1 MAKSA
6 RILYVGPCHPA
17 EQAYGTQIR
26 TAQAAAALQT
36 LGPVEFVVV
45 KLAGDQYALDA
56 ARAGDY
62 NVRRVMEL
70 RPIGP
75 RPLVERMRC
84 GLDSRFLGYFGHRA
98 ADEDRTFLER
108 EAAHYD
114 LIWFHNLRSVDPF
127 GRWAWPRA
135 VMDLDDVPSTYYR
148 TVAATAPTAGARW
161 RAQLRG
167 RIALQRERQ
176 LRERFA
182 AVCVCS
188 AADKRHLALP
198 EPVFVIPNGFARPGG
213 ESARQPASPARL
225 GFIGTF
231 DYAENVAGVRW
242 FLDACWPLVKQQVPD
257 ARLRLVGRG
266 GETLAAGQPDVDALG
281 FVPDAAAEVA
291 GWAAMIVPVRTG
303 AGTRVKIAEA
313 FSRRCP
319 VVATP
324 LGAFGYEV
332 QSGRELLLG
341 ETAPEFAAACVR
353 LIRDPQLAAGLA
365 ARAAELFERELTWE
379 AIQPRIVAAAQAV
392 LGR

>member
-1 MAKSA
+1 MAKTT

-26 TAQAAAALQT
+26 TVQAAAALQT
-36 LGPVEFVVV
+36 LGPVDFVVV
-45 KLAGDQYALDA
+45 KLAGDQYTLDA

-62 NVRRVMEL
+62 QVRRVIEL
-70 RPIGP
+70 QPIGP
-75 RPLVERMRC
+75 RPLVERARC

-98 ADEDRTFLER
+98 SDEDRAFVER

-114 LIWFHNLRSVDPF
+114 LVWFHNLRSVDPF

-167 RIALQRERQ
+167 RIALQRERR

-198 EPVFVIPNGFARPGG
+198 EPVFVIPNGFAGPVG
-213 ESARQPASPARL
+213 EPARQPASPPRL

-257 ARLRLVGRG
+257 ARLRVVGRG
-266 GETLAAGQPDVDALG
+266 GAALAAGQPDVDALG